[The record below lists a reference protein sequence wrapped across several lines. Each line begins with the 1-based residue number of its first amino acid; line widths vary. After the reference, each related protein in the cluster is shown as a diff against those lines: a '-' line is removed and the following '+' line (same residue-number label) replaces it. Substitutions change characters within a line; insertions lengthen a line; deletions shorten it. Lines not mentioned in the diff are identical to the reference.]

1 MRSVGNAVRSKEI
14 QRLSRAVH
22 LVGQGDKAAFL
33 DVFLVG
39 GQAAQGAWHGDA
51 VAWSGFD
58 TARGQVF
65 VVSAVVI
72 DDLAAR
78 HDFQYAGCQARYK
91 LTVVRH
97 KEPRSE
103 EPRVGKA
110 WCSTG
115 RSRWAPGTEKKK

>member
-1 MRSVGNAVRSKEI
+1 MRSVGNAVRIKEI

-78 HDFQYAGCQARYK
+78 HDFKYARCQARYK
-91 LTVVRH
+91 ITVVRQ
-97 KEPRSE
+97 KEKCADRKS
-103 EPRVGKA
+103 VV
-110 WCSTG
+110 
-115 RSRWAPGTEKKK
+115 